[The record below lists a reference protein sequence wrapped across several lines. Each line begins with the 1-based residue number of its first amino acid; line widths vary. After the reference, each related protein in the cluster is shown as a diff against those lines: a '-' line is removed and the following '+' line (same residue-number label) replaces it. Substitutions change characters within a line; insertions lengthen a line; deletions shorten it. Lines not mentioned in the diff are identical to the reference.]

1 MSSYRSTLTYVP
13 NLKLR
18 TYGESD
24 PIRPAAPPVFR
35 PGAATD
41 HELKETRVKFFRFGA
56 RGRERPGVLD
66 ASGTRRD
73 LSGVIDD
80 LTGEHLDPRALQ
92 RLAGLD
98 LSSLPKVPGDA
109 RLGACVGRVG
119 HFIGV
124 GVNYA
129 DHAAEAG
136 FAVPKEPILF
146 NKAPS
151 CIVGPNDDVR
161 LPPGSEET
169 DWEVELA
176 VVIGAHATYL
186 KPDEVEGV
194 IAGYCICND
203 LSERAFQMK
212 RGGQFM
218 KGKGC
223 PTFGPLGPWLVTPDE
238 IKNVQDLRL
247 WLRVNGEAMQDSSTR
262 EMLFDAHW
270 LVAYISQFM
279 TLEPGDVI
287 TTGTPAGVGLAKKP
301 PRYLKIGDVVELGV
315 HGLGT
320 QRQRVIADSSA
331 D

>member
-1 MSSYRSTLTYVP
+1 
-13 NLKLR
+13 
-18 TYGESD
+18 
-24 PIRPAAPPVFR
+24 
-35 PGAATD
+35 
-41 HELKETRVKFFRFGA
+41 
-56 RGRERPGVLD
+56 LD
-66 ASGTRRD
+66 AAGIRRD
-73 LSGVIDD
+73 LSGFIDD
-80 LTGEHLDPRALQ
+80 LAGEQLDPKALK
-92 RLAGLD
+92 RLSRLD
-98 LSSLPKVPGDA
+98 LSTLAAVPNDA
-109 RLGACVGRVG
+109 RIGACVGRVG

-161 LPPGSEET
+161 LPPGSAKS

-176 VVIGAHATYL
+176 AVIGVRATYL
-186 KPDEVEGV
+186 KAEDVERV
-194 IAGYCICND
+194 IAGYCVCND
-203 LSERAFQMK
+203 LSERAFQME

-238 IKNVQDLRL
+238 IKDVQNLRL
-247 WLRVNGEAMQDSSTR
+247 WLRVNGEMMQDSSTK
-262 EMLFDAHW
+262 EMLFNVRW
-270 LVAYISQFM
+270 LVTYISQFM

-301 PRYLKIGDVVELGV
+301 PRYLKPGDVIELGV
-315 HGLGT
+315 DGLGS
-320 QRQRVIADSSA
+320 QRQRVIGDSIAS
-331 D
+331 

>member
-1 MSSYRSTLTYVP
+1 
-13 NLKLR
+13 
-18 TYGESD
+18 
-24 PIRPAAPPVFR
+24 
-35 PGAATD
+35 
-41 HELKETRVKFFRFGA
+41 VKFFRFGVA
-56 RGRERPGVLD
+56 GRERPGTLD
-66 ASGTRRD
+66 AAGIRRD
-73 LSGVIDD
+73 LSGFIDD
-80 LTGEHLDPRALQ
+80 LAGEQLDPKALK
-92 RLAGLD
+92 RLSRLD
-98 LSSLPKVPGDA
+98 LSTLAAVPNDA
-109 RLGACVGRVG
+109 RIGACVGRVG

-161 LPPGSEET
+161 LPPGSAKS

-176 VVIGAHATYL
+176 AVIGVRATYL
-186 KPDEVEGV
+186 KAEDVERV
-194 IAGYCICND
+194 IAGYCVCND
-203 LSERAFQMK
+203 LSERAFQME

-238 IKNVQDLRL
+238 IKDVQNLRL
-247 WLRVNGEAMQDSSTR
+247 WLRVNGEMMQDSSTK
-262 EMLFDAHW
+262 EMLFNVRW
-270 LVAYISQFM
+270 LVTYISQFM

-301 PRYLKIGDVVELGV
+301 PRYLKPGDVIELGV
-315 HGLGT
+315 DGLGS
-320 QRQRVIADSSA
+320 QRQRVIGDSIAS
-331 D
+331 